1 MKFNRTA
8 KKKNHSLGVGAGAQ
22 VIPFRTTMRRKDA
35 QVVFIPIVG
44 TQKQVASAAYLASVA
59 DQSIEG
65 RMIAEQALI
74 IAGTIEV
81 PANAKLISLTATSF
95 TSGIEYGGKVL
106 RKGSLYGLEK
116 WLGDTGAE
124 VQQRVLLLVDEIS
137 GRGDRAFLVVDET
150 RVIGVICVK
159 HRAA

>member
-8 KKKNHSLGVGAGAQ
+8 KKKDQSFSTGAGAQ
-22 VIPFRTTMRRKDA
+22 VIPFRTTLRRKDE

-44 TQKQVASAAYLASVA
+44 TQKQMACAAYLASVA
-59 DQSIEG
+59 DQSTEG
-65 RMIAEQALI
+65 RMISEQALI
-74 IAGTIEV
+74 IAGSTEV
-81 PANAKLISLTATSF
+81 PANAKLIPLTMTSF

-124 VQQRVLLLVDEIS
+124 VQQRVLVLVDEIS

-150 RVIGVICVK
+150 RVIGVICIK
-159 HRAA
+159 HRSA